1 MTRGNT
7 VRVIADGTTTSLP
20 AVREATAQVLDD
32 WQVDTRRADALL
44 VVDELVA
51 NSGRHVGGDVVIDLT
66 LQGDVLRIVV
76 SDRDPDFRIHS
87 HRPATERY
95 GLRIVDASVD
105 RWGVAAIAGDA
116 VGKAVWAEFDL
127 SAASLTPD

>member
-1 MTRGNT
+1 MTRANT
-7 VRVIADGTTTSLP
+7 IRVIVDGTTTSLP
-20 AVREATAQVLDD
+20 AVRETTAQVLDD
-32 WQVDTRRADALL
+32 WEVDHRRADALL
-44 VVDELVA
+44 VVDELVT

-76 SDRDPDFRIHS
+76 SDRDPDFRVHS
-87 HRPATERY
+87 HRPPTERY

-127 SAASLTPD
+127 TPLALAPD